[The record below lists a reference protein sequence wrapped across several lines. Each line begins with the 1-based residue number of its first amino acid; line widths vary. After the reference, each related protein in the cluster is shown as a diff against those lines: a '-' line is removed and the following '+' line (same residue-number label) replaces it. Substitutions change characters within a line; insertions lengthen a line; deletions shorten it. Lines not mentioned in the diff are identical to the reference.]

1 MGLKPQTKTSG
12 SSSSSEWSPSS
23 TSSASFLSTPKSTNT
38 EKKLDHFTTKLHGWP
53 SFSGPFT
60 QSFGSL
66 LKVNEWSPPP
76 WKLACTCLWTSLPS
90 ASSVLSSSKPVVHLK
105 PSTTATRTSMLK
117 LPSTQNPPHKRSVFL
132 HPRKKDNLQKDNLQ
146 SERSI
151 QSLVWVS
158 FSYLESSS
166 RPILLRSFHGARFYT
181 PNKSMLLQE
190 SNFSKLLN
198 FTFFQLHHNALLPF
212 LVSS

>member
-1 MGLKPQTKTSG
+1 MGVSDALVLKPQTKTSG

-38 EKKLDHFTTKLHGWP
+38 EKKLDHFTTKLHGRP

-90 ASSVLSSSKPVVHLK
+90 ASSVLSLSKPVVLLK

-117 LPSTQNPPHKRSVFL
+117 FSSSYTSLTREVCFYIP
-132 HPRKKDNLQKDNLQ
+132 KKEQTKKDNLQ
-146 SERSI
+146 SERAI
-151 QSLVWVS
+151 
-158 FSYLESSS
+158 SS
-166 RPILLRSFHGARFYT
+166 RWFGYRFLLWKQVPDHSSTRSWKPEFT
-181 PNKSMLLQE
+181 PLQVNLLQE
-190 SNFSKLLN
+190 
-198 FTFFQLHHNALLPF
+198 
-212 LVSS
+212 